1 MTPPDWR
8 QLSLLSAEHTPEQ
21 LEEALLAVGAL
32 AVTLTDEGDD
42 PLLEPPPGTTPL
54 WPHTRVTGLF
64 AADRDLAEVEHQLR
78 QQLDAAPLLLLEHHV
93 LEERDWVRAWL
104 DDFKPMRFG
113 DRLWVCPSTLTPPDP
128 QAVNLRLDPG
138 LAFGTGTHPTTA
150 LCLTWLDSA
159 PVAQQRV
166 LDYGCG
172 SGILAIA
179 AALLGAQQVQVVDI
193 DPQALL
199 ACAQNAEHNQVAGR
213 LSAVDADTLDQ
224 DSVDILLANI
234 LAAPLIAL
242 APRFTGWLAPGG
254 WLVLSGILPSQA
266 AAVQSAYTPTVRFA
280 PVQEQDGWVV
290 LVGRK
295 AAPATSAIPR

>member
-1 MTPPDWR
+1 VTSTHWH
-8 QLSLLSAEHTPEQ
+8 QLSVLSIEPTPE
-21 LEEALLAVGAL
+21 LCEEALLAVGAI
-32 AVTLTDEGDD
+32 AVTLTDDGDH

-64 AADRDLAEVEHQLR
+64 AADTDMKDVERQLR
-78 QQLDAAPLLLLEHHV
+78 QQLGINTPRVLERQA

-104 DDFKPMRFG
+104 DDFKPMQFG
-113 DRLWVCPSTLTPPDP
+113 QRLWVCPSTLPPPDP

-179 AALLGAQQVQVVDI
+179 AALLGAEQVQVVDI

-199 ACAQNAEHNQVAGR
+199 ACAQNAAHNQVAER
-213 LSAVDADTLDQ
+213 ITAVDPDTLALG
-224 DSVDILLANI
+224 SVDTLLANI
-234 LAAPLIAL
+234 LAAPLVTL
-242 APRFTGWLAPGG
+242 APRLSSLLTPGG
-254 WLVLSGILPSQA
+254 WLVLSGILQSQA
-266 AAVQSAYTPTVRFA
+266 AAVQAAYAADITFES
-280 PVQEQDGWVV
+280 VQEQDGWVL

-295 AAPATSAIPR
+295 TMP

>member
-1 MTPPDWR
+1 VTSSDWQ
-8 QLSLLSAEHTPEQ
+8 QLSVTSAGQAPE
-21 LEEALLAVGAL
+21 LFEEALLAVGAL
-32 AVTLTDEGDD
+32 AVTLTDDGDH
-42 PLLEPPPGTTPL
+42 PLLEPPPGATPL

-64 AADRDLAEVEHQLR
+64 AADTDMAGVERQLR
-78 QQLDAAPLLLLEHHV
+78 QHLDADTPLMLERQG

-113 DRLWVCPSTLTPPDP
+113 RRLWVCPSTLTPPDP

-179 AALLGAQQVQVVDI
+179 AALLGAECVQVVDI

-199 ACAQNAEHNQVAGR
+199 ACSQNAEHNQVAGR
-213 LSAVDADTLDQ
+213 VTAVDPDTFTPG
-224 DSVDILLANI
+224 SVDILLANI
-234 LAAPLIAL
+234 LSAPLIKL
-242 APRFTGWLAPGG
+242 APCLSSWLAPGG
-254 WLVLSGILPSQA
+254 WLVLSGILQSQATAVQTAYA
-266 AAVQSAYTPTVRFA
+266 AAVRFE
-280 PVQEQDGWVV
+280 PVQEQDGWVL

-295 AAPATSAIPR
+295 TMP